1 MGGDHGGQNSAS
13 SVIVQLAFFLIF
25 SKMSLKYFCESN
37 VSVLFPF
44 FMIIT
49 IHVFLPWYEYDI
61 WYLAVS
67 VLVKISLG
75 KYLAVYMR

>member
-1 MGGDHGGQNSAS
+1 
-13 SVIVQLAFFLIF
+13 
-25 SKMSLKYFCESN
+25 MSLKYFCESN

-61 WYLAVS
+61 WYLAIS